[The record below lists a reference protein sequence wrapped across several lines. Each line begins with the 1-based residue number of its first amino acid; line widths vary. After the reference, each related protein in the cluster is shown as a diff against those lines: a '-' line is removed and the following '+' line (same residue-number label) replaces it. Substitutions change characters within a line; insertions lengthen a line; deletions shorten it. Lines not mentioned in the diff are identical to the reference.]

1 MFYYYFFKLA
11 WCVHPGYLNV
21 LSYRYG
27 DRFTIISLSW
37 LGVVH
42 QSPSLGRY
50 RCRSR
55 VICVDMLA
63 RPTRCGRP
71 VPQPLSVMNSV
82 KAKGE
87 KGMMAGEGMLGV
99 KSKGFLRHHF

>member
-1 MFYYYFFKLA
+1 M
-11 WCVHPGYLNV
+11 
-21 LSYRYG
+21 
-27 DRFTIISLSW
+27 
-37 LGVVH
+37 VH

-63 RPTRCGRP
+63 GPARCGTP

-82 KAKGE
+82 KAKGK
-87 KGMMAGEGMLGV
+87 KGLMAGEGMSGV
-99 KSKGFLRHHF
+99 KSRGFLCRHF

>member
-1 MFYYYFFKLA
+1 M
-11 WCVHPGYLNV
+11 
-21 LSYRYG
+21 
-27 DRFTIISLSW
+27 
-37 LGVVH
+37 VH

-63 RPTRCGRP
+63 GLTRCGTP
-71 VPQPLSVMNSV
+71 VAQPLSVMNSV

-87 KGMMAGEGMLGV
+87 KGLMVGEGMLGV
-99 KSKGFLRHHF
+99 KSRGFCAVVFKTRLLE

>member
-1 MFYYYFFKLA
+1 MNAFV
-11 WCVHPGYLNV
+11 C
-21 LSYRYG
+21 RYG
-27 DRFTIISLSW
+27 DRFVIILLSW

-42 QSPSLGRY
+42 QSPSLDRH

-63 RPTRCGRP
+63 GPARCDTL

-87 KGMMAGEGMLGV
+87 KWLMAGEGMSGV
-99 KSKGFLRHHF
+99 KSKGFLCRRF

>member
-1 MFYYYFFKLA
+1 MTALA
-11 WCVHPGYLNV
+11 YTYCFITTW
-21 LSYRYG
+21 S
-27 DRFTIISLSW
+27 SW

-55 VICVDMLA
+55 VIYVGTLTGSA
-63 RPTRCGRP
+63 GCGTP

-82 KAKGE
+82 KAKGDE
-87 KGMMAGEGMLGV
+87 RLMVGERVSGV
-99 KSKGFLRHHF
+99 KSGGFWRRRF

>member
-1 MFYYYFFKLA
+1 
-11 WCVHPGYLNV
+11 V
-21 LSYRYG
+21 YRYG
-27 DRFTIISLSW
+27 DHFTIISLSW

-63 RPTRCGRP
+63 GSIRCGTH

-82 KAKGE
+82 KAKGK
-87 KGMMAGEGMLGV
+87 KGMMASEGISGV
-99 KSKGFLRHHF
+99 KSEGFLRRHF

>member
-1 MFYYYFFKLA
+1 M
-11 WCVHPGYLNV
+11 
-21 LSYRYG
+21 
-27 DRFTIISLSW
+27 
-37 LGVVH
+37 VH

-55 VICVDMLA
+55 VICVDMLVGPA
-63 RPTRCGRP
+63 RCGTP

-87 KGMMAGEGMLGV
+87 KGLMVGAGMSRV
-99 KSKGFLRHHF
+99 KSKGFLRRHF